1 MKTLKIIGLTVLA
14 IVYLIIYRV
23 NYYSAKQTNKAVK
36 NSIGTYQLNITKSIL
51 KGYSKDSLT
60 FSTLKLFVNQD
71 MTFSFSKAVD
81 FIYDSCGTWEYEE
94 DGIYSYNR
102 IIYKHNDKIND
113 QFGEPFK
120 NEIEFKMPCP
130 KRDKD
135 QVDLLVFKKIK

>member
-1 MKTLKIIGLTVLA
+1 MKAIKIIALTLIGLV
-14 IVYLIIYRV
+14 IFIIYRV
-23 NYYSAKQTNKAVK
+23 NYVSTTETNKAIK
-36 NSIGTYQLNITKSIL
+36 NSIGTYQLDISKSIL
-51 KGYSKDSLT
+51 KGYTKDSLT
-60 FSTLKLFVNQD
+60 LATLKLFIKQD
-71 MTFSFSKAVD
+71 MTFTFSKSVA

-102 IIYKHNDKIND
+102 IIYKHGDKINN

-130 KRDKD
+130 KRDKE